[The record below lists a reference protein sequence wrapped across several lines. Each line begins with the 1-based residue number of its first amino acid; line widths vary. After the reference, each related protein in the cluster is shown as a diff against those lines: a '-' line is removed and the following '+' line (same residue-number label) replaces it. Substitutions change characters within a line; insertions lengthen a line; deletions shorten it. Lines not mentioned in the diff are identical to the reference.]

1 MKHHQS
7 TQQVVEW
14 DWLRRSRCLSR
25 CPPQRHAS
33 VGPSLHMCAIVSI
46 NVVVLALWQLVFSP
60 LPALPQTTDGAT
72 PVMAPSL
79 MQQGDDAYRRGA
91 FEQAADTWQQAVQIA
106 HQAGRPLDQ
115 SDAQV
120 ALAQSYL
127 ALGFQTRAAQSLE
140 LAAAL
145 AESAG
150 DRSRQAAAL
159 DLLGQA
165 YLAAGRPDPAL
176 ESLENAQRLA
186 SEAGDQVRLATVHH
200 TLGAV
205 QVALKQ
211 DTEAIASYKEARRLA
226 DSTQT
231 PTLAA
236 IATINAGKVALT
248 LGHWQDAQSQFDDAL
263 TQVRQLPDSH
273 DKAYGLISIGLGYA
287 GLRPQLPAAGDRLS
301 VLAVDVLEEAGETA
315 KALGDARAASY
326 AFGHRG
332 HLYEQERRY
341 DDSLLLTRL
350 AVGYAQQVHAPES
363 LYRWEWQTGRIL
375 RAQNRLDQ
383 AIPAYQRAADL
394 VQTLRP
400 EMVAGVAETSS
411 SFRESSGRLFFELAD
426 LLLQRASGTSSRE
439 EAQPYLTKAREA
451 VELFKTAELRDY
463 FRDECVDAFQQ
474 RPTKLEDVSRQAAI
488 LYPIIL
494 PDRTEM
500 LVSLPDGMHRLTVP
514 VRQEEITEETRAFRT
529 FLQKETTRE
538 YLRRA
543 QRLYDWLL
551 RPLEAEFAK
560 FHIDTLVVV
569 PDGPLRTIPF
579 AALHDGKQFVIAKYA
594 VATTPGLNL
603 TDPKPLA
610 RERIEVLS
618 AGLSEAVQGFPPLPN
633 TAEELDAIG
642 SLYKTHRL
650 LNQEFRVPTLEQ
662 EMKENP
668 FTIVHIASHGKFE
681 RDVKKSFVLTFDDKL
696 TMDRLN
702 QVVGYF
708 RFRDQPLELL
718 SLSACQT
725 AAGDDRAALGLAGI
739 AIKAGARSALATL
752 WFVNDEASSALVVEF
767 YRQLKNPSISKA
779 MALRQAQLTL
789 MENPDFQHPIF
800 WSPFLLLNNWL

>member
-1 MKHHQS
+1 MKQYC
-7 TQQVVEW
+7 W
-14 DWLRRSRCLSR
+14 FR
-25 CPPQRHAS
+25 
-33 VGPSLHMCAIVSI
+33 VG
-46 NVVVLALWQLVFSP
+46 ALLTIIGVGVFAFWQLLFLSS
-60 LPALPQTTDGAT
+60 PALSQSATGAT
-72 PVMAPSL
+72 PVAARSL
-79 MQQGDDAYRRGA
+79 LQQGQEAFQRGA
-91 FEQAADTWQQAVQIA
+91 FEQAADAWREAVQSA
-106 HQAGRPLDQ
+106 QKAEKPLVQ

-145 AESAG
+145 AESEG
-150 DRSRQAAAL
+150 DRARQAAAL

-176 ESLENAQRLA
+176 EQLENAKRLA
-186 SEAGDQVRLATVHH
+186 TEAGDQVRLATVYH
-200 TLGAV
+200 TLGSV
-205 QVALKQ
+205 QATLKQ
-211 DTEAIASYKEARRLA
+211 DTEAITSYKEARRLA
-226 DSTQT
+226 DATQT
-231 PTLAA
+231 STLAA
-236 IATINAGKVALT
+236 TATINAGKVALK
-248 LGHWQDAQSQFDDAL
+248 LGQWQEAQKQFDDAL
-263 TQVRQLPDSH
+263 TQLRHLPDSH

-287 GLRPQLPAAGDRLS
+287 SLRAQLPAAGDRLS
-301 VLAVDVLEEAGETA
+301 ALAADVLEEAGEIA

-341 DDSLLLTRL
+341 DEALLLTRL
-350 AVGYAQQVHAPES
+350 AVGFAQQVHAPES
-363 LYRWEWQTGRIL
+363 LFRWEWQTGRIL

-400 EMVAGVAETSS
+400 EMVAGAAETSS

-426 LLLQRASGTSSRE
+426 LLLQRASGTATRE
-439 EAQPYLTKAREA
+439 EAQPYLIKAREA

-463 FRDECVDAFQQ
+463 FSDECVDAFQT

-488 LYPIIL
+488 IYPIIL
-494 PDRTEM
+494 PDRTEL

-514 VRQEEITEETRAFRT
+514 VSQVELTEEVRAFRSL
-529 FLQKETTRE
+529 LQKETTRE

-551 RPLEAEFAK
+551 RPLESTFAQ
-560 FHIDTLVVV
+560 FNLDTLVIV
-569 PDGPLRTIPF
+569 PDGPLRMIPF

-603 TDPKPLA
+603 TDPKPMT
-610 RERIEVLS
+610 RDHVEVLT
-618 AGLSEAVQGFPPLPN
+618 AGLSEAVQGFSALPN
-633 TAEELDAIG
+633 TTEELDGIG
-642 SLYKTHRL
+642 SLFKTHRL
-650 LNQEFRVPTLEQ
+650 LNQQFRIPRLEQ

-681 RDVKKSFVLTFDDKL
+681 REVKNSFLLTFDDTL

-708 RFRDQPLELL
+708 RFRGQPLELL

-752 WFVNDEASSALVVEF
+752 WFVSDEASSALVVDF
-767 YRQLKNPSISKA
+767 YRQLQDPSVSKA
-779 MALRQAQLTL
+779 MALRKAQLKL
-789 MENPDFQHPIF
+789 LENPDYQHPIY
-800 WSPFLLLNNWL
+800 WAPFLLLNNWL

>member
-1 MKHHQS
+1 MF
-7 TQQVVEW
+7 
-14 DWLRRSRCLSR
+14 
-25 CPPQRHAS
+25 
-33 VGPSLHMCAIVSI
+33 VS
-46 NVVVLALWQLVFSP
+46 WQLLLSSST
-60 LPALPQTTDGAT
+60 ALSQTTDAAT
-72 PVMAPSL
+72 PVMATSL
-79 MQQGDDAYRRGA
+79 LQQGHDAFRRGA
-91 FEQAADTWQQAVQIA
+91 FEQAADTWQQAAQSA
-106 HQAGRPLDQ
+106 RQTGRPLEQ

-120 ALAQSYL
+120 ALAQAYL

-145 AESAG
+145 AQSEG

-176 ESLENAQRLA
+176 ETLENAQRLA
-186 SEAGDQVRLATVHH
+186 TEAGDQTRMATVLH

-205 QVALKQ
+205 QAALNQ
-211 DTEAIASYKEARRLA
+211 DTEALASYKEARRLA
-226 DSTQT
+226 EATQMQ
-231 PTLAA
+231 TLAA
-236 IATINAGKVALT
+236 IATINVGKVALK
-248 LGHWQDAQSQFDDAL
+248 LGQWQDAQIQFDDAL
-263 TQVRQLPDSH
+263 TQVRRLPDSH

-287 GLRPQLPAAGDRLS
+287 SLRAHLPAAGDRLN
-301 VLAVDVLEEAGETA
+301 VLAADVFEEAGEIA

-326 AFGHRG
+326 ALGHRG

-341 DDSLLLTRL
+341 DETLLLTRL
-350 AVGYAQQVHAPES
+350 AVGFAQQVHAPES

-400 EMVAGVAETSS
+400 EMVAGAAETSS

-426 LLLQRASGTSSRE
+426 LLLQRASGTSTRE
-439 EAQPYLTKAREA
+439 EAQPYLIKAREA

-463 FRDECVDAFQQ
+463 FSDECVDAFQT

-488 LYPIIL
+488 IYPIIL
-494 PDRTEM
+494 PDRTEL

-514 VRQEEITEETRAFRT
+514 VSQVELTEEVRAFRSL
-529 FLQKETTRE
+529 LQKETTRE

-551 RPLEAEFAK
+551 RPLESTFAQ
-560 FHIDTLVVV
+560 FNLDTLVIV
-569 PDGPLRTIPF
+569 PDGPLRMIPF

-603 TDPKPLA
+603 TDPKPMA
-610 RERIEVLS
+610 RDHIEVLT
-618 AGLSEAVQGFPPLPN
+618 AGLSDAVQGFPALPN
-633 TAEELDAIG
+633 TAGELNGIG
-642 SLYKTHRL
+642 LLFKTHRL
-650 LNQEFRVPTLEQ
+650 LNQEFRFPRMEQ

-681 RDVKKSFVLTFDDKL
+681 REVKNSFLLTFDDKL
-696 TMDRLN
+696 TMDHLN
-702 QVVGYF
+702 QVIGRF
-708 RFRDQPLELL
+708 RYRDQPLELL

-752 WFVNDEASSALVVEF
+752 WFISDEASSALVVEF
-767 YRQLKNPSISKA
+767 YHQLQDPTVSKA
-779 MALRQAQLTL
+779 MALRNAQLKL
-789 MENPDFQHPIF
+789 LENPDYQHPIY
-800 WSPFLLLNNWL
+800 WAPFLLLNNWL